1 MNGRSIPRCFMLNVL
16 DFLHANPFYELTA
29 LLMLAAATGLFGILL
44 KQPMVVTFIVVGI
57 LAGPSILGIVQ
68 SHENIDVLAKLGVS
82 LLLFMVGLKLDIKL
96 IRTLGPVALAT
107 GIGQVIFTSVLGTLI
122 GLAMGY
128 DFITATYIGIALT
141 FSSTIIIIKL
151 LSDKKEVN
159 LLHGKVALGMLIV
172 QDIIVV
178 FAMMMLSAIGIRSN
192 VTDNGSLSKLVT
204 ALGSTMILFTLLW
217 AFTKF
222 LATTLMRKVTR
233 SAELIIIFVIS
244 WACLLSSI
252 GHELGF
258 GIELGGLLAGIT
270 LASTPF
276 REAVVTKLSPLR
288 DFLLLF
294 FFINLGSQLNFSHLE
309 KQILPSVIFSL
320 FVLIGNPIIVMVIMG
335 IMGYRK
341 RTGFLTGL
349 TVAQISEFSLIF
361 ITMGMQLNH
370 VGEETLGLVTLVGLI
385 TIAMSVYMITY
396 SHLLFRELEP
406 FLNFFERQ
414 KPIREIT
421 AKKEADQDKN
431 YDVILFGLGRYGK
444 SIAQEL
450 VNHGLKVLG
459 VDYNPDV
466 VRQWHLQG
474 CDVQYGDAHD
484 HEYFESLPLTGVKWI
499 LAATPEHDL
508 GITHEDTKHM
518 LLTGLRRMGFGG
530 KIGVSTYDP
539 GRVKKLIEKGADV
552 VFLPYED
559 AAHVIAEKVLEQELP
574 PPEEMQLDR
583 PL

>member
-1 MNGRSIPRCFMLNVL
+1 MLNVL

-29 LLMLAAATGLFGILL
+29 LLMLAAMTGLFGILL
-44 KQPMVVTFIVVGI
+44 RQPMVVTFIVVGI
-57 LAGPSILGIVQ
+57 MAGPSILGLVQ
-68 SHENIDVLAKLGVS
+68 SHENIEILAKLGVS
-82 LLLFMVGLKLDIKL
+82 LLLFMVGLKLDLKL

-122 GLAMGY
+122 GLLMGY
-128 DFITATYIGIALT
+128 DFITASYIGIALT

-178 FAMMMLSAIGIRSN
+178 FAMMVLSAIGIQSN
-192 VTDNGSLSKLVT
+192 VTDNGSLTKLST
-204 ALGSTMILFTLLW
+204 AVGSTLVLFILLW

-222 LATTLMRKVTR
+222 LATSLMRKVTR

-244 WACLLSSI
+244 WACFLSSL
-252 GHELGF
+252 GNALGF

-294 FFINLGSQLNFSHLE
+294 FFINLGSHLNFSRMDE
-309 KQILPSVIFSL
+309 QVLPSLIFSL
-320 FVLIGNPIIVMVIMG
+320 FVLIGNPIIVMIIMG
-335 IMGYRK
+335 VMGYRK

-361 ITMGMQLNH
+361 IAMGMQLNH
-370 VGEETLGLVTLVGLI
+370 VGEETMGLVTLVGLI

-396 SHLLFRELEP
+396 SHLLFRKLEP
-406 FLNFFERQ
+406 LLSIFERQ

-421 AKKEADQDKN
+421 VKKEVDQQKN

-450 VNHGLKVLG
+450 VNQGMKVLG

-484 HEYFESLPLTGVKWI
+484 HEYFESLPLKGVKWV
-499 LAATPEHDL
+499 LAATPEHDV
-508 GITHEDTKHM
+508 GVTHEDTKHM
-518 LLTGLRRMGFGG
+518 LITGLRCMGFGG

-539 GRVKKLIEKGADV
+539 GRVRKLIEKGADV

-559 AAHVIAEKVLEQELP
+559 AAHVIAEKVMEQDLP
-574 PPEEMQLDR
+574 PPEEMQQDR
-583 PL
+583 QL